1 MDPQL
6 KHCLSQDCMLSNS
19 IFDAEHMYDSVRVKA
34 MKKEPKYSKSLCSK
48 NSKQSDGSD
57 PIKGSLRSSELSSSV
72 YGSAES
78 ESQRKMEFEAPY
90 YHAIMKYS

>member
-1 MDPQL
+1 MDPHL

-34 MKKEPKYSKSLCSK
+34 MKKEPKYSKSLHSK
-48 NSKQSDGSD
+48 NSRQSDDSG
-57 PIKGSLRSSELSSSV
+57 PLKGGLRSSELSSSLC
-72 YGSAES
+72 GSAES
-78 ESQRKMEFEAPY
+78 DSQGKMEFEAPY